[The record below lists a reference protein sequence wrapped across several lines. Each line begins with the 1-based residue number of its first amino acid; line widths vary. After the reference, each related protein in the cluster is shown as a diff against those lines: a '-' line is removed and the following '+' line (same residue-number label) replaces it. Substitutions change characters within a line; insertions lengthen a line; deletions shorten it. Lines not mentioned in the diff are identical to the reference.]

1 MKIAFLKILRQWSA
15 LDLSLEY
22 VVIFSLFTF
31 INFIS
36 NEIALSLTCKFA
48 LVDILKKD
56 DTRKCFI
63 VYIKFH

>member
-36 NEIALSLTCKFA
+36 NKIALSLTCKFA